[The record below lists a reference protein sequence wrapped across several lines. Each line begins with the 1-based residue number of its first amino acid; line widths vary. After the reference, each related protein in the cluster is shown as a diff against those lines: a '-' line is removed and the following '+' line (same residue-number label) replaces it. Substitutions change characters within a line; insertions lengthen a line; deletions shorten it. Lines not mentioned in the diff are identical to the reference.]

1 MFDRQLVLPRL
12 VVGIGGNM
20 GSGKSTVAE
29 ELRRYGARVIDADQI
44 ARNLLRKGSAEYK
57 KLVAAF
63 GKDILD
69 KKGQIDRRA
78 LGRRAFS
85 SKTSLKK
92 LNAIMHPPVIKRIE
106 DEIAKMKSGLLVVD
120 AALLF
125 SCGLDKQVDVS
136 ILVTT
141 PDTLRLKR
149 MTKLGFSAEEV
160 AQRLKIQ
167 GSDRKYWSKADFVLE
182 NKGSIAELKR
192 KVRALW
198 NFFYSS
204 RVEEL
209 RARKT
214 GS

>member
-136 ILVTT
+136 ILVTA

-160 AQRLKIQ
+160 AQRLTVQ

>member
-29 ELRRYGARVIDADQI
+29 ELRRYGARVVDADQI
-44 ARNLLRKGSAEYK
+44 ARSLLRKGSPEYR
-57 KLVAAF
+57 KLVTAF
-63 GKDILD
+63 GKEILD
-69 KKGQIDRRA
+69 KKGQIDRKA

-85 SKTSLKK
+85 SKTGLKK
-92 LNAIMHPPVIKRIE
+92 LNAIMHPPIIKRIE
-106 DEIAKMKSGLLVVD
+106 EEIARMKNGLLVVD

-125 SCGLDKQVDVS
+125 ACGLDKKVDVA
-136 ILVTT
+136 ILVTA
-141 PDTLRLKR
+141 PDGLRQKR

-160 AQRLKIQ
+160 AQRLEVQ

-209 RARKT
+209 KAKKT

>member
-57 KLVAAF
+57 KVVAAF

-92 LNAIMHPPVIKRIE
+92 LNAIMHPPIIKRIE
-106 DEIAKMKSGLLVVD
+106 DEIAKTKSGLLVVD

-136 ILVTT
+136 ILVTA

-160 AQRLKIQ
+160 AQRLEVQ